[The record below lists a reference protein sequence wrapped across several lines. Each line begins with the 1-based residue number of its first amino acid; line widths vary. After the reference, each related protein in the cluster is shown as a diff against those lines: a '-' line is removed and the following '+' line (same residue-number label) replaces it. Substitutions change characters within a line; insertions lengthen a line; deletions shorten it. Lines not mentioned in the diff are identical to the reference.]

1 MCFKLQK
8 TNAPTLK
15 LALRTAVAY
24 NELHL
29 GEPRKRTYHAQT
41 EGQRKEEISK
51 TMSTFIPHLTGLKT
65 KSENPIHLDELI
77 IFIASHSMIFLF
89 NICWCYKIQNQAK
102 KITGYLLDM
111 FLLLYVIHQQISNM
125 LEIDIRQNIC
135 LYRTAVL
142 FSSPKNIRRD
152 VHGFYSCIYSSQH
165 EEDIKYTKDYF
176 LGGKIFFFTAHSIC

>member
-1 MCFKLQK
+1 M
-8 TNAPTLK
+8 NAPTLK
-15 LALRTAVAY
+15 LALRSAVAC

-65 KSENPIHLDELI
+65 KSESPIHLDELI

-111 FLLLYVIHQQISNM
+111 FLLTFLLLYVIHQQISNT
-125 LEIDIRQNIC
+125 LEIDIRHNIC
-135 LYRTAVL
+135 LYRTVVL
-142 FSSPKNIRRD
+142 FCPPKNIRRD
-152 VHGFYSCIYSSQH
+152 VHGFYSA
-165 EEDIKYTKDYF
+165 YTHHNMR
-176 LGGKIFFFTAHSIC
+176 KI